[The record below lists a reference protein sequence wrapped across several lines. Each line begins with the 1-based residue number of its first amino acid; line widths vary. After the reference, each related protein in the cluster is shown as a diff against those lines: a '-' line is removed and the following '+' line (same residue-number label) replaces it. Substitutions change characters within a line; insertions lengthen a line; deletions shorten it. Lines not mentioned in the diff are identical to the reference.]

1 MRASCTIV
9 VVIAF
14 PVGSAFAGG
23 PQICTNKDGSG
34 GTNVQVTKD
43 CCAAVNHKAYFN
55 ELSKQCMGYVGPID
69 NAVDTGKM
77 VECCSSRGA
86 GSNFKAL

>member
-1 MRASCTIV
+1 MRASFTILAIV
-9 VVIAF
+9 ASLA
-14 PVGSAFAGG
+14 GSVLAGG
-23 PQICTNKDGSG
+23 PEICTNNKDGSG

-55 ELSKQCMGYVGPID
+55 ELEKKCMGYGGTFD

-86 GSNFKAL
+86 GSKAL

>member
-1 MRASCTIV
+1 MRASCAIV
-9 VVIAF
+9 VVIASL
-14 PVGSAFAGG
+14 VGSAFAG
-23 PQICTNKDGSG
+23 PQICTNNKDGSG
-34 GTNVQVTKD
+34 GTNVQVTND

-55 ELSKQCMGYVGPID
+55 KLSKQCMGYGGPID

-86 GSNFKAL
+86 GSKAL